1 MVKYRKLNFETD
13 TDEVVRMI
21 NENLN
26 LRHNR
31 YMIEWK
37 HLRNPFRKSKGIVAT
52 KEEKIVGV
60 VIYIEYSFQKPDGS
74 FMKIGRPVEGCV
86 DRAERGQRI
95 FKALMAK
102 SIEPY
107 LEDYDLF
114 FANPNHNSYPEFLK
128 IGWSELKGF
137 HYYVGL
143 SNPLKKSGGKLSDVD
158 FSAAEKKI
166 DHSHNFYI
174 SAVDLNFI
182 AWRYEGDE
190 YHIKQFQLDEKNSYI
205 IYRKVKVKGLS
216 CIVLCDFSGYQ
227 PHISEAINSL
237 CKAERIFVVYYLKN
251 RFAENLNFVWEKRYK
266 PAVITYLNNNAELT
280 DELVLSL
287 GDLEGKI

>member
-1 MVKYRKLNFETD
+1 MIEFRKLNFETD

-37 HLRNPFRKSKGIVAT
+37 HLRNPFRKSQGIVAT
-52 KEEKIVGV
+52 KEDKIVGV
-60 VIYIEYSFQKPDGS
+60 VIYIEYSFKKPDGS

-86 DRAERGQRI
+86 DREVRGQRI

-107 LEDYDLF
+107 LGDYDLF

-128 IGWSELKGF
+128 IGWNELKGF

-143 SNPLKKSGGKLSDVD
+143 SNPMKKSQGKLSDVD
-158 FSAAEKKI
+158 FSTAQKQI

-174 SAVDLNFI
+174 SAVDLKFI
-182 AWRYEGDE
+182 AWRYEGEE
-190 YHIKQFQLDEKNSYI
+190 YHLKQFQHDGKNSYI
-205 IYRKVKVKGLS
+205 IYRKVKVRGIS
-216 CIVLCDFSGYQ
+216 CIVLCDFSGCQ
-227 PHISEAINSL
+227 PHISEAIHSV
-237 CKAERIFVVYYLKN
+237 CKSEKIFLVYYLKN
-251 RFAENLNFVWEKRYK
+251 RFTENLQFVWEKKYK

-280 DELVLSL
+280 DEFVLSL